1 MLLRLDAILT
11 ERNLVRSRRVARSLI
26 KDGKVKVNGEV
37 IKKQG
42 KRFDSNIEVVI
53 TDLPKYVSRAGYKLE
68 HALKEFNVSPKDKVA
83 LDVGASTGGFTDCL
97 LQAGAKKVYA
107 IEVGTAQL
115 ADELREDTRI
125 VSMEDTDIR
134 DIKKIPE
141 TIDLAVIDVSFIS
154 LTLVIPQVTKLISPG
169 ADIIALIKPQFEV
182 HKSYRKG
189 GVIKN
194 ADLHAE
200 AVKKIRSYASETGL
214 KVLKTTESPIK
225 GSAGNQEFLIHLKT
239 V

>member
-11 ERNLVRSRRVARSLI
+11 ERNLVRSRRVARDLI
-26 KDGKVKVNGEV
+26 KNGKVKVNGEV

-68 HALKEFNVSPKDKVA
+68 HALKEFQVSTQDKIV

-97 LQAGAKKVYA
+97 LQSGAKKVYA
-107 IEVGTAQL
+107 VEVGTNQL
-115 ADELREDTRI
+115 ADELREDIRI
-125 VSMEDTDIR
+125 VSMENTDIR
-134 DIKKIPE
+134 NVKKLPDE
-141 TIDLAVIDVSFIS
+141 IDLAVLDVSFIS
-154 LTLVIPQVTKLISPG
+154 LTLVIPQVVSLVKKD
-169 ADIIALIKPQFEV
+169 ADIVALIKPQFEV

-194 ADLHAE
+194 ADLHTE
-200 AVKKIRSYASETGL
+200 AVKKIKLFAQETGL
-214 KVLKTTESPIK
+214 RVIKVIESPVK
-225 GSAGNQEFLIHLKT
+225 GSAGNQEFLIHLKLN
-239 V
+239 